1 MDADGSHLYVG
12 AAASDDS
19 GYSNLGGVH
28 VYVPDPVPGQGW
40 LDTGTVIRPL
50 TSGGSVN
57 YDNTYFGT
65 SISVQG
71 NLMAIG
77 AYGFDSIGAVYIFSG
92 LVYISPSPAAAL
104 ALLQADGEGNSAV
117 FYFSARQ

>member
-12 AAASDDS
+12 AERSNDS
-19 GYSNLGGVH
+19 GDSNIGAVH
-28 VYVPDPVPGQGW
+28 VYVPGQVPGQGW
-40 LDTGTVIRPL
+40 SDTGTVIRPL

-77 AYGFDSIGAVYIFSG
+77 AYGFDGNDGAVYIFSG
-92 LVYISPSPAAAL
+92 LVDPPLQLPYAIPNAAIPGAL
-104 ALLQADGEGNSAV
+104 NCAIGLLL
-117 FYFSARQ
+117 